1 MKSIYAMLQ
10 QLKNLL
16 DTVDLNPFETRFVK
30 DVSEQSEQR
39 NSTTHLS
46 SKQVELIEKLYSKNF
61 GD

>member
-16 DTVDLNPFETRFVK
+16 DTADLNPFETRFVK

-39 NSTTHLS
+39 NSTTYLS

>member
-1 MKSIYAMLQ
+1 MKSIYNMLQ

-16 DTVDLNPFETRFVK
+16 NTEDLNPFETRFIK
-30 DVSEQSEQR
+30 DVNEQAEQH